1 MSSLYKFDAKL
12 KSMYPNFKS
21 YVDSKVVQQLM
32 EEIIYEEP
40 SISFIKS
47 YLKDKGYI
55 NVDSLPED
63 TADMKAIAKNTE
75 NDNQN
80 NKLEPSTDI
89 EVKKDIFVKEAK
101 QSYIS
106 ETTEIKVVG
115 TKTDDEFD
123 FDAFMESDKFKAGMK
138 NADKVAGY
146 KNNKDL
152 FDDYAIYNSPEVR
165 NNLLVNNLP
174 LVRKIASKYINAS
187 TGSLVYDD
195 LVSEGVLGLMKAID
209 RFKKEY
215 GYEFSTYAYYWIKQS
230 ITRAIADKALNV
242 RLPVHVHETLNKINK
257 FEREYWKQDGE
268 PEVEKIAELCGLSIE
283 KYYELK
289 IIEASF
295 RRQTSL
301 NTPLKEDSQEDILM
315 MLEQKSSLWFMGGLD
330 RYDPVQLANYHALK
344 NEMEKLLKSLTER
357 EEQVLRLRF
366 GMDGEEPKTLE
377 EIGEMMNVTRER
389 IRQIQAKAL
398 RRLREKCA
406 GADLPLFLVN

>member
-12 KSMYPNFKS
+12 KNIYPNLKAR
-21 YVDSKVVQQLM
+21 VDSKVVQQLM

-40 SISFIKS
+40 SINFIKS
-47 YLKDKGYI
+47 YLKDKGYLYI
-55 NVDSLPED
+55 DSEPEESD
-63 TADMKAIAKNTE
+63 DNNT
-75 NDNQN
+75 
-80 NKLEPSTDI
+80 L
-89 EVKKDIFVKEAK
+89 VKKISNDPKINETLNNSAEDYKNDT
-101 QSYIS
+101 YIK
-106 ETTEIKVVG
+106 EIKQPYHSQAAEIE
-115 TKTDDEFD
+115 DARIEIEEEFD
-123 FDAFMESDKFKAGMK
+123 FDAFMESDAFKAGMK
-138 NADKVAGY
+138 NAEKVAGY

-152 FDDYAIYNSPEVR
+152 FKDYALYNSQEIR
-165 NNLLVNNLP
+165 NDLLVNNLP

-195 LVSEGVLGLMKAID
+195 LVSEGVLGLIKAID

-268 PEVEKIAELCGLSIE
+268 PEAGKIAELCDLSIE

-289 IIEASF
+289 VVEASF

-315 MLEQKSSLWFMGGLD
+315 KLEQKSSLWFIEGLD
-330 RYDPVQLANYHALK
+330 RQDPVQVANFHALQ
-344 NEMEKLLKSLTER
+344 NELEKLLKSLTER
-357 EEQVLRLRF
+357 EEKVLRLRY
-366 GMDGEEPKTLE
+366 GMDGDEPKTLE

-398 RRLREKCA
+398 RRLRNKIA
-406 GADLPLFLVN
+406 GNDLPLFLVN